1 MKYLRIKSEIISS
14 GIPQLENN
22 ARIMFHFVCSHKESK
37 TVQEMQYTVTTI
49 FTIITQ
55 ITIIL
60 RYSGQIAKYIRNL
73 TFFMAHRIHF
83 ELHHVFCTVRSL
95 RIFQINRLKF

>member
-14 GIPQLENN
+14 GIPQESN

-37 TVQEMQYTVTTI
+37 TIQEMQYTVTVII
-49 FTIITQ
+49 FTIIIQ

-60 RYSGQIAKYIRNL
+60 RYSGQIAKYRNL
-73 TFFMAHRIHF
+73 TFFVAHRIHF
-83 ELHHVFCTVRSL
+83 ELHHVLCT
-95 RIFQINRLKF
+95 

>member
-14 GIPQLENN
+14 GISQLESN

-37 TVQEMQYTVTTI
+37 TVQEMQYTVTI

-55 ITIIL
+55 ITI
-60 RYSGQIAKYIRNL
+60 RYSDQIAKYIRNL
-73 TFFMAHRIHF
+73 TFFVAHRIHF
-83 ELHHVFCTVRSL
+83 ELHHVLCT
-95 RIFQINRLKF
+95 